1 MSFGSDVAAAASDL
15 SRTVRPLV
23 QTFSVTALSQKHNSF
38 DAFMAE
44 LESDPANA
52 QALEEAGTWIAD
64 TFYCE
69 EGETL
74 RTARLRKGLSQK
86 QLADALETSQSQ
98 IAKIESGR
106 NDLQYPTMLKLMKA
120 LDLDANRLFAMIA
133 NQASSTRR

>member
-1 MSFGSDVAAAASDL
+1 MSFGSDVAASASDL

-23 QTFSVTALSQKHNSF
+23 QTFSVTALSQKHNDF

-52 QALEEAGTWIAD
+52 QALEDAGTWIAD
-64 TFYCE
+64 TFYAE

-74 RTARLRKGLSQK
+74 RTARLRKGLSQA
-86 QLADALETSQSQ
+86 QLAATLETSQAQ

-106 NDLQYPTMLKLMKA
+106 ADMRLSTMRKLMQA
-120 LDLDANRLFAMIA
+120 LDLDANQLHAMLDA
-133 NQASSTRR
+133 QESSTRR